1 MTTPYSE
8 NLPAEYGTDEAAVLD
23 SPVSGTL
30 DTEAVYGDPAGG
42 AIQVPH
48 SETATTG
55 TVDTTA
61 QLGAQGATPP
71 LPPAVTGTWDTSAT
85 AGPNLPEN
93 FTPVNTSVSGTVDTE
108 QSSTAISGYPPY
120 RAPNLMLGM
129 EGAELDTTH
138 TDAPVSSGLENP
150 PLGLAPDVSGTLE
163 TAYIGAVPE
172 GSTLHPAAPSAA
184 PTVVAGD
191 RMITVSW
198 PTQPDPAVGAGILQ
212 YTIVSNTGG
221 HIDAGRSDTS
231 VEFTQVVPGQA
242 YTFAYSARNRN
253 GSGAYSPFSAPAIAR
268 NDDEVR
274 PTTLEPYYAD
284 EPIYEETGAIDHGS
298 AGAPTAPTGVTVVAL
313 AGTAGSATVTWTAS
327 EPLPSGGYLVK
338 ASSGQSVTALASAT
352 SAVLAGMTV
361 AAHVT
366 VMVEAVDHLQSSTSA
381 PSASYTVV

>member
-1 MTTPYSE
+1 M
-8 NLPAEYGTDEAAVLD
+8 D
-23 SPVSGTL
+23 SPVSETV
-30 DTEAVYGDPAGG
+30 DTEGVFGDPPSG
-42 AIQVPH
+42 AVQVTH
-48 SETATTG
+48 AQTATTG
-55 TVDTTA
+55 TVDTTE
-61 QLGAQGATPP
+61 QLGVQGVAAP
-71 LPPAVTGTWDTSAT
+71 LPPAVTGTLDTSAT
-85 AGPNLPEN
+85 AGPNLPESYV
-93 FTPVNTSVSGTVDTE
+93 PVSTDVSQTVDTE
-108 QSSTAISGYPPY
+108 QSSTVISGYLPY
-120 RAPNLMLGM
+120 RPPNLMLGM
-129 EGAELDTTH
+129 EGAEQDTTH
-138 TDAPVSSGLENP
+138 TDSPVSSGLADP
-150 PLGLAPDVSGTLE
+150 PLGLAPDVTGTLE
-163 TAYIGAVPE
+163 TANIGAVPE
-172 GSTLHPAAPSAA
+172 GSTAIPATPTVA

-198 PTQPDPAVGAGILQ
+198 PTQADPSSNAGILQ

-221 HIDAGRSDTS
+221 HIDAGRNATS
-231 VEFTQVVPGQA
+231 VEFTQVVPGQP
-242 YTFAYSARNRN
+242 YSFAFNCRNRN
-253 GSGAYSPFSAPAIAR
+253 GDSGYSPFSATAIAR

-274 PTTLEPYYAD
+274 VTSLEPYNAD

-366 VMVEAVDHLQSSTSA
+366 VTVEAVDQLQSATSA